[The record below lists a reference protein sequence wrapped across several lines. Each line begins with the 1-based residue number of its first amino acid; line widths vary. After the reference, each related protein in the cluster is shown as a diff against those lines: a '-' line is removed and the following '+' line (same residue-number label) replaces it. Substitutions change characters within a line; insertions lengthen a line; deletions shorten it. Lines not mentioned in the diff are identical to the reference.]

1 MLEGGSLTLEGERWN
16 LNEAINVWQNSLG
29 KTMTGGDLVQRMQDD
44 IYTNFGEDAY
54 NILLDEHFAPY
65 AKDLS
70 SATTPAAGGPIV
82 VKDNQGAE
90 YEVGLLSNWVRTGA
104 KEGGNFEYTG
114 PDIMRGGEVLIPKGA
129 KITAGSGEYH
139 KGTQDDWQ
147 SDHIG
152 PGMAERL
159 VEVLMRNEGSD
170 GELD

>member
-1 MLEGGSLTLEGERWN
+1 
-16 LNEAINVWQNSLG
+16 
-29 KTMTGGDLVQRMQDD
+29 
-44 IYTNFGEDAY
+44 
-54 NILLDEHFAPY
+54 
-65 AKDLS
+65 
-70 SATTPAAGGPIV
+70 
-82 VKDNQGAE
+82 
-90 YEVGLLSNWVRTGA
+90 
-104 KEGGNFEYTG
+104 
-114 PDIMRGGEVLIPKGA
+114 MRGGEVLIPKGA